1 MNNGARVSAREGHEA
16 LRACSS
22 KEAPSRIL
30 LWALSLMSFFEPQSE
45 PRPRYRSGRLQE
57 EQRLVAKTCSFFW
70 RILLSHC
77 PNFAE
82 LESSKEAKSYRE
94 NPCNRITGKKSFPQ
108 RLSDAIFNPGKRT
121 KRPLAG
127 EDSPHKRSSQK
138 AFHKPK
144 GAHKAKGRCAWKKER
159 PHLIFWCEHFPVF
172 AWRHSIFF
180 FEGAEEG

>member
-45 PRPRYRSGRLQE
+45 PRPQYRSGRLQE

-70 RILLSHC
+70 RILLPHC

-82 LESSKEAKSYRE
+82 LELSKEAKSYHE
-94 NPCNRITGKKSFPQ
+94 NSCVRITGKK
-108 RLSDAIFNPGKRT
+108 K
-121 KRPLAG
+121 
-127 EDSPHKRSSQK
+127 SPHRVPGNAIMMFLYKKDHLPGENPPQAVRVIGFGIGGREDKGFPSQV
-138 AFHKPK
+138 
-144 GAHKAKGRCAWKKER
+144 
-159 PHLIFWCEHFPVF
+159 IFPGE
-172 AWRHSIFF
+172 
-180 FEGAEEG
+180 

>member
-16 LRACSS
+16 LRTCSS

-94 NPCNRITGKKSFPQ
+94 NPCNRITGKKSFPPEVSGCHYLMLNGVQ
-108 RLSDAIFNPGKRT
+108 KSSLSRVPTRKR
-121 KRPLAG
+121 
-127 EDSPHKRSSQK
+127 E
-138 AFHKPK
+138 PK
-144 GAHKAKGRCAWKKER
+144 GAPHTNGRSKGQRAMCVEKGTLR
-159 PHLIFWCEHFPVF
+159 LSLQVQHTNN
-172 AWRHSIFF
+172 
-180 FEGAEEG
+180 